1 MAKVRNEI
9 YDENGLIKVEYIEV
23 EDASVEDL
31 IKQKETE
38 LIDIYKQIE
47 NLKNGKTND

>member
-1 MAKVRNEI
+1 MAQIRNEI
-9 YDENGLIKVEYIEV
+9 YDDNGLIKVEYMEV
-23 EDASVEDL
+23 EDASLEDL

-38 LIDIYKQIE
+38 LLDIYKQIQ

>member
-1 MAKVRNEI
+1 MAQIRNEI
-9 YDENGLIKVEYIEV
+9 YDDNGLIKVEYMEV
-23 EDASVEDL
+23 EDASLEDL

-38 LIDIYKQIE
+38 LLDIYKQLQ

>member
-23 EDASVEDL
+23 EDSSVEDL

-47 NLKNGKTND
+47 NLKNGKTNN